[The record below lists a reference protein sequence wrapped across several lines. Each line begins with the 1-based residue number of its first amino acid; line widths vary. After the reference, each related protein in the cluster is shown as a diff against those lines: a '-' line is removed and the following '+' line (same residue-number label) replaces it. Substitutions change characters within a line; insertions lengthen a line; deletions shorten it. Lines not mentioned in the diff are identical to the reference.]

1 MRRMAPAKSVRPGGK
16 RASQA
21 ILVRLEAE
29 QRLQRPLGQD
39 QAGSDIGGSPV
50 CVGSDHRQ
58 YANAATSPPTI
69 SIPRA
74 RPAPTSNSRST
85 MASTPFTTRKIPPA
99 INPLTTLTVPLSIE
113 PILLLQS
120 ADSQPSNPEVCDVS
134 RRTHRNWWS
143 ARVATSSQR
152 CRTLP
157 KFVCA
162 PPRFKASRARING
175 TVGAFCVK
183 RIASAWRRAR
193 LWMLH
198 RGIART
204 GAARSRGATA
214 HMASTTCVEC
224 TSNDGRRLAIP
235 VRPSRKRYPVK
246 GTVRT
251 VEIHRFRRR
260 VCVAPAT
267 RRLDSSMPPVLSDHR
282 GRTVHQARRDEGPVQ
297 WSLLPTSRWPGPRC
311 SVEPPARPAQEAL
324 ESNHRWR
331 ALPAGSDGS
340 QPLRAPL
347 LAFQEGPRHGCP
359 RARFDSEADV

>member
-1 MRRMAPAKSVRPGGK
+1 MRRMAPAKSVRPRGK

-29 QRLQRPLGQD
+29 QRLQPPLGQD

-152 CRTLP
+152 CRMLP

-204 GAARSRGATA
+204 GVCKVEGCDRPHDQHDLCGMHFQRWKATGDPGEAESKAISREGDCQNCGDSPIQAKGMCNACYEKARLVNAPRAQ
-214 HMASTTCVEC
+214 
-224 TSNDGRRLAIP
+224 
-235 VRPSRKRYPVK
+235 RPSRENRAPSPP
-246 GTVRT
+246 
-251 VEIHRFRRR
+251 RRR
-260 VCVAPAT
+260 ACAVVTTPDFA
-267 RRLDSSMPPVLSDHR
+267 M
-282 GRTVHQARRDEGPVQ
+282 
-297 WSLLPTSRWPGPRC
+297 
-311 SVEPPARPAQEAL
+311 
-324 ESNHRWR
+324 
-331 ALPAGSDGS
+331 AGT
-340 QPLRAPL
+340 
-347 LAFQEGPRHGCP
+347 
-359 RARFDSEADV
+359 